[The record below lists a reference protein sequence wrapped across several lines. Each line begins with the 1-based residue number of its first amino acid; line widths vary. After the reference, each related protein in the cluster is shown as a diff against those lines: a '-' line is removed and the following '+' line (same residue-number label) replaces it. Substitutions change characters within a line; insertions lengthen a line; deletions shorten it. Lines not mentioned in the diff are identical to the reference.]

1 MDPCERLISALE
13 ADHAQQL
20 EAAPEHERAELRFD
34 QRIEMEQLVRVCT
47 AIRQLADGVDEMDRV
62 LHTALDAIE
71 AQS

>member
-13 ADHAQQL
+13 AEHARQL
-20 EAAPEHERAELRFD
+20 EAAPDHERAELRFD
-34 QRIEMEQLVRVCT
+34 QRLEMEQLVRACT
-47 AIRQLADGVDEMDRV
+47 AIRQLIDDVDEMDRA